1 MNYSIEKQ
9 VYMKKLIGML
19 FLTLTVLTGC
29 RSPKD
34 VSYFQDANENTQ
46 MQIAM
51 MSDLRIQP
59 QDKLTIVVNS
69 RDPQLA
75 ALFNLPIYSRRVGS
89 TQSVESAT
97 GQQSI
102 STYTVDMEGNID
114 FPVLG
119 SVKISGMNRQEI
131 AAYLKNRL
139 VSENLCNDA
148 VVTVEFSN
156 MYINVLG
163 EVKNPGRF
171 QLTQDKVTVL
181 DAIGMAGDLNIQG
194 RRYNVKVIRN
204 EGSVAHTYVMD
215 MTSLANLANSP
226 AYYLRQGDVV
236 YVDPNNYRQR
246 QTTVNGNNVLST
258 AFWISLASLLAS
270 VINIIL

>member
-1 MNYSIEKQ
+1 
-9 VYMKKLIGML
+9 MKKLV
-19 FLTLTVLTGC
+19 FLSLIVLVALAAC
-29 RSPKD
+29 QSPTN
-34 VSYFQDANENTQ
+34 VSYFQDANESTQ

-89 TQSVESAT
+89 QNLEAAT
-97 GQQSI
+97 GQQAL
-102 STYTVDMEGNID
+102 STYTVDIDGSID

-119 SVKISGMNRQEI
+119 KIKVSGMNREEI
-131 AAYLKNRL
+131 TAFIKNRL

-148 VVTVEFSN
+148 VVTVEFTN

-171 QLTQDKVTVL
+171 LLTQDKVTVL

-236 YVDPNNYRQR
+236 YVDPNDYRQR

-270 VINIIL
+270 IINIML